1 MIERE
6 ETYMSR
12 YRLGVDIGGTFTD
25 LVIFDRMENVY
36 HTKKALTTPH
46 NLAEG
51 VLECIEHYVDDLSEI
66 EYFVHGTT
74 SGLNA
79 FLERKGANVALIV
92 TKGFRDVYEIGRAN
106 RTEMYN
112 IHFNKPATLVER
124 EHIYEINERVTF
136 DGSVVKPMDEENLL
150 QIIEELKE
158 KEYDAV
164 AVCLMHA
171 YRNPDHEGHIRR
183 AIEKEL
189 DIPVS
194 LSSDIA
200 REWREYERVSTTII
214 NAYIAPIVKKY
225 LKILEQ
231 EVEKRGFKKDIYI
244 MQSNGGVMTSKIA
257 KKLPLQTLM
266 SGPVGGTIGGMNL
279 TKLTGDKNLICVD
292 MGGTSFDVSMIING
306 EPDVIAEINMEGFPI
321 LSPMVNIH
329 TIGAG
334 GGSIAWIEAGGLR
347 VGPKSAGSTPGP
359 ACYGKG
365 GKQPTV
371 TDANLVLGR
380 IDENNFLGGDIKLD
394 KQAAIEAITTVADQI
409 GLSVK
414 ETAEGICDIANAKM
428 ADAIRTLTVKR
439 GIDPREF
446 TLVAFGGAGPMHAVL
461 IADLL
466 DMEKVF
472 VPSVSGT
479 FSAWGMLQTDIR
491 FDTVRNYVAT
501 KGQVE
506 MPEIES
512 KYKEMKQESI
522 TVLNQQNIE
531 TGQIRFQNSIDVRYT
546 GQEYT
551 INILNDINNFEQI
564 EQDFHKAHL
573 DIYGHNNP
581 KGEIEIVNLR
591 VTAFGDLEKIE
602 YVKSQEQTEQQAT
615 PKSTRNVVWNNL
627 EAETKVYS
635 TDSLVNGNYFNG
647 PAIVED
653 KNSTLVIPP
662 KHYIHIDEYQNI
674 EIVKETAEQEVLV

>member
-1 MIERE
+1 
-6 ETYMSR
+6 MSR

-25 LVIFDRMENVY
+25 LVVFDRLKNVY
-36 HTKKALTTPH
+36 QTKKILTTPH

-51 VLECIEHYVDDLSEI
+51 VLEAISHYIKDLSEI

-112 IHFNKPATLVER
+112 IQFNKPATLVKR
-124 EHIYEINERVTF
+124 EHIYEIQERVTF
-136 DGSVVKPMDEENLL
+136 DGSVVTPLDEENLQ
-150 QIIEELKE
+150 QIIGQLKD
-158 KEYDAV
+158 KNYDAV

-171 YRNPDHEGHIRR
+171 YRNPENEVKICSI
-183 AIEKEL
+183 IEKEL

-200 REWREYERVSTTII
+200 REWREYERVSTTVI

-225 LKILEQ
+225 LNILEK

-257 KKLPLQTLM
+257 KRLPLQTLM

-279 TKLTGDKNLICVD
+279 TKLTGDPNLICVD
-292 MGGTSFDVSMIING
+292 MGGTSFDVSLIIDG
-306 EPDVIAEINMEGFPI
+306 QPDITAEIHMEGFPV

-334 GGSIAWIEAGGLR
+334 GGSIAWVEAGGLR
-347 VGPKSAGSTPGP
+347 VGPKSAGSSPGP

-365 GKQPTV
+365 GKLPTV

-394 KQAAIEAITTVADQI
+394 KQAAIEAVKSVADQI
-409 GLSVK
+409 GLSVQ

-439 GIDPREF
+439 GIDPRDF

-466 DMEKVF
+466 DMKKVF
-472 VPSVSGT
+472 IPSVSGT

-491 FDTVRNYVAT
+491 FDTVRNYVANIN
-501 KGQVE
+501 QVDYT
-506 MPEIES
+506 MLES
-512 KYKEMKQESI
+512 LYEEMKQESI
-522 TVLNQQNIE
+522 SVLNQQNIQA
-531 TGQIRFQNSIDVRYT
+531 GDIRFQNSIDVRYE

-551 INILNDINNFEQI
+551 VNIVSETNNLKKI
-564 EQDFHKAHL
+564 EEDFHKAHL

-581 KGEIEIVNLR
+581 KGSIEIVNLR
-591 VTAFGDLEKIE
+591 VTAFGDLEKVE
-602 YVKSQEQTEQQAT
+602 YVKSGERSERQAV
-615 PKSTRNVVWNNL
+615 PASKRNVVWNNV
-627 EAETKVYS
+627 EEETIVYS
-635 TDSLVNGNYFNG
+635 TETLTYGNYFNS

-662 KHYIHIDEYQNI
+662 KHYICIDEYQNI

>member
-1 MIERE
+1 
-6 ETYMSR
+6 MSR

-25 LVIFDRMENVY
+25 LVVYDRLKNVY
-36 HTKKALTTPH
+36 HTKKTLTTPH

-51 VLECIEHYVDDLSEI
+51 VLEAIEHYVSNLEEI

-79 FLERKGANVALIV
+79 FLERKGANVALVV

-106 RTEMYN
+106 RVEMYN
-112 IHFNKPATLVER
+112 VKYNKPKQLVDR
-124 EHIYEINERVTF
+124 EHIYEIEERIAA
-136 DGSVVKPMDEENLL
+136 DGSVIADLDQNSLSAV
-150 QIIEELKE
+150 ISELKE
-158 KEYDAV
+158 KQYDAV
-164 AVCLMHA
+164 AVCLLHA
-171 YRNPDHEGHIRR
+171 YRNPNHEQFIRT
-183 AIEKEL
+183 ALEEEL

-225 LKILEQ
+225 LTILEK

-257 KKLPLQTLM
+257 KQLPLQTLM

-292 MGGTSFDVSMIING
+292 MGGTSFDVSLIVDG
-306 EPDVIAEINMEGFPI
+306 QPDVTAETIMEGFPI

-347 VGPKSAGSTPGP
+347 VGPKSAGSSPGP

-371 TDANLVLGR
+371 TDANVVLGR
-380 IDENNFLGGDIKLD
+380 IDENNFLGGDMKLD
-394 KQAAIEAITTVADQI
+394 REAAVAAVKTVADQI
-409 GLSVK
+409 GLSVQ

-439 GIDPREF
+439 GIDPRNF

-461 IADLL
+461 IAELL
-466 DMEKVF
+466 DIKKIF

-479 FSAWGMLQTDIR
+479 FSAWGMLQADIR
-491 FDTVRNYVAT
+491 YDTVRNYVAT
-501 KGQVE
+501 MGAVNKAELVSSYE
-506 MPEIES
+506 
-512 KYKEMKQESI
+512 EMKQDSI
-522 TVLNQQNIE
+522 HVLNQQNIK
-531 TGQIRFQNSIDVRYT
+531 TDQVRFQFSADIRYA

-551 INILNDINNFEQI
+551 VNVINIANDLKEL
-564 EQDFHKAHL
+564 EASFHNAHL
-573 DIYGHNNP
+573 EIYGHNNP
-581 KGEIEIVNLR
+581 SGITEIVNLR
-591 VTAFGDLEKIE
+591 TTAFGDLEKIE
-602 YVKSQEQTEQQAT
+602 YVKSEDKADCLAEPRSQ
-615 PKSTRNVVWNNL
+615 RNVVWNNQV
-627 EAETKVYS
+627 TSTNVYT
-635 TDSLVNGNYFNG
+635 TDALQNGNFFNG

-653 KNSTLVIPP
+653 KNSTIVIQPN
-662 KHYIHIDEYQNI
+662 YHIRIDDYQNI
-674 EIVKETAEQEVLV
+674 EIVKQTVGQEVLV

>member
-1 MIERE
+1 
-6 ETYMSR
+6 MSR

>member
-136 DGSVVKPMDEENLL
+136 DGSVVKPIDEENLL

-231 EVEKRGFKKDIYI
+231 EVEKIGFKKDIYI

-321 LSPMVNIH
+321 LSSMVNIH

-347 VGPKSAGSTPGP
+347 VGPKSAGSSPGP

-466 DMEKVF
+466 DMKKVF

-501 KGQVE
+501 KAQVE

-512 KYKEMKQESI
+512 KYEEMKQESI

-551 INILNDINNFEQI
+551 INILNDTNNFEQI

-581 KGEIEIVNLR
+581 KGLIEFVNLR

-615 PKSTRNVVWNNL
+615 PKSTRNVVWNNV
-627 EAETKVYS
+627 EAVTKVYS

>member
-1 MIERE
+1 
-6 ETYMSR
+6 MSR

-25 LVIFDRMENVY
+25 LVVYDRLKNVY
-36 HTKKALTTPH
+36 HTKKTLTTPH

-51 VLECIEHYVDDLSEI
+51 VLEAIGHYVKDLSEI

-112 IHFNKPATLVER
+112 IQFNKPATLVER
-124 EHIYEINERVTF
+124 EHIYEIRERVTF
-136 DGSVVKPMDEENLL
+136 DGSIVTPIDEENLQ
-150 QIIEELKE
+150 QIIGELKG
-158 KEYDAV
+158 KNYDAV

-171 YRNPDHEGHIRR
+171 YRNPDHEDQIRTI
-183 AIEKEL
+183 IEKEL

-200 REWREYERVSTTII
+200 REWREYERVSTTVI

-225 LKILEQ
+225 LNILEK

-257 KKLPLQTLM
+257 KRLPLQTLM

-279 TKLTGDKNLICVD
+279 TKLTGDSNLICVD
-292 MGGTSFDVSMIING
+292 MGGTSFDVSMIIDG
-306 EPDVIAEINMEGFPI
+306 QPDITAEINMEGFPI

-334 GGSIAWIEAGGLR
+334 GGSIAWVEAGGLR
-347 VGPKSAGSTPGP
+347 VGPKSAGSSPGP

-394 KQAAIEAITTVADQI
+394 KQAAIQAVKSVADQI
-409 GLSVK
+409 GLSIQ

-439 GIDPREF
+439 GIDPRDF

-466 DMEKVF
+466 DMKKVF

-491 FDTVRNYVAT
+491 FDTVRNYVASVS
-501 KGQVE
+501 QVNYAE
-506 MPEIES
+506 VDSFYE
-512 KYKEMKQESI
+512 EMKQESI
-522 TVLNQQNIE
+522 SVLNQQNIQTDE
-531 TGQIRFQNSIDVRYT
+531 IRFQNSIDVRYE

-551 INILNDINNFEQI
+551 VNIVNETNDLKKI
-564 EQDFHKAHL
+564 EEDFHKAHL

-581 KGEIEIVNLR
+581 RGSIEIVNLR
-591 VTAFGDLEKIE
+591 VTAFGDLEKAE
-602 YVKSQEQTEQQAT
+602 YVKSNNRLEQQAV
-615 PKSTRNVVWNNL
+615 PASKRKVVWNNV
-627 EAETKVYS
+627 EEETNVYS
-635 TDSLVNGNYFNG
+635 TDDLSYGNYFSG

-662 KHYIHIDEYQNI
+662 KHYISIDEYLNI

>member
-1 MIERE
+1 
-6 ETYMSR
+6 MSR

-136 DGSVVKPMDEENLL
+136 DGSVVKPIDEENLL

-231 EVEKRGFKKDIYI
+231 EVEKIGFKKDIYI

-321 LSPMVNIH
+321 LSSMVNIH

-347 VGPKSAGSTPGP
+347 VGPKSAGSSPGP

-466 DMEKVF
+466 DMKKVF

-501 KGQVE
+501 KAQVE

-512 KYKEMKQESI
+512 KYEEMKQESI

-551 INILNDINNFEQI
+551 INILNDTNNFEQI

-581 KGEIEIVNLR
+581 KGLIEFVNLR

-615 PKSTRNVVWNNL
+615 PKSTRNVVWNNV
-627 EAETKVYS
+627 EAVTKVYS